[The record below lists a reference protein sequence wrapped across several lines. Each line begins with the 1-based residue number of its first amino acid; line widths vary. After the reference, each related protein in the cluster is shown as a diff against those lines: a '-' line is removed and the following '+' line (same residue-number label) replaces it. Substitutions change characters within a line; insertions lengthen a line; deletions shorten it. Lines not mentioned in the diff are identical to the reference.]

1 MRRREV
7 IAGMLAAV
15 GGSAVG
21 CSEAKPAAGN
31 ASSGSASSGGAP
43 TLDDV
48 RADAKALGFEL
59 SDSELKAIYA
69 YAADFLKTADRVA
82 KAVPP
87 PPPPKYGPRESTR
100 PPAAD
105 NPLGAWYVTASIK
118 GAPSG
123 PLAGKKIAVKDNVC
137 VAGLPMMNGSKV
149 LEGFVPSLDA
159 TVVTRLLDAGA
170 EITGKSVCESFCMS
184 FGSHTADTGFVLNP
198 HDHTRTTGGSS
209 SGSAALVASNV
220 VDMAVGCD
228 EGGSIRVPSAFCG
241 IVGLKPSWGL
251 VPFTGIFPLEMTI
264 DHVGPMA
271 HTVHDCALMLETLAG
286 PDGLDPRQHAALQ
299 RQPYTTLLKAGGK
312 GLRVGILK
320 EGFGLPDGEK
330 DVDALVMDAAHR
342 FERAGAVVST
352 VSVPEHTTLAMDC
365 LNLVSAAM
373 SPMARDSMGLGW
385 KGRHQMD
392 MAEFYVKHRQE
403 RAALFPPEVKLWLVM
418 ERMLD
423 RASDGLYYGRAQDAA
438 LAVRAAYDHALDQ
451 VDVLAMPTVAARP
464 PKLPPANVS
473 FAESMKLSDGAALNT
488 PQFDLT
494 GHPGLN
500 VPCGKLDGLPIGMM
514 IVGRIGGDATVLRA
528 GYAFEQ
534 LG

>member
-1 MRRREV
+1 MRRREA
-7 IAGMLAAV
+7 IAGMLAAIG
-15 GGSAVG
+15 GGSIG
-21 CSEAKPAAGN
+21 CKVS
-31 ASSGSASSGGAP
+31 SSGSSASSGGQP
-43 TLDDV
+43 TLDEL
-48 RADAKALGFEL
+48 RLEAQALGFEL
-59 SDSELKAIYA
+59 SDAELNAIHA

-82 KAVPP
+82 QAAQPP
-87 PPPPKYGPRESTR
+87 SPPKYGPRESTR
-100 PPAAD
+100 PAAAE
-105 NPLGAWYVTASIK
+105 NPLNAWYVTASIK
-118 GAPSG
+118 GAPTG

-149 LEGFVPSLDA
+149 LEGFVPSTDA

-198 HDHTRTTGGSS
+198 HDRTRTTGGSS

-241 IVGLKPSWGL
+241 IVGLKPTWGL

-271 HTVHDCALMLETLAG
+271 RTVRDCALMLETLAG
-286 PDGLDPRQHAALQ
+286 PDGLDPRQHASLQ
-299 RQPYTTLLKAGGK
+299 RQPYTTLIEAGGK
-312 GLRVGILK
+312 GLRIGILK

-330 DVDALVMDAAHR
+330 DVDALVLDAAHR

-352 VSVPEHTTLAMDC
+352 VSVAEHTTLAMDC
-365 LNLVSAAM
+365 LNLVSAGMA
-373 SPMARDSMGLGW
+373 PVARDSVGLNW
-385 KGRHQMD
+385 KGHYQID
-392 MAEFYVKHRQE
+392 LAEFYVKHRQE

-423 RASDGLYYGRAQDAA
+423 RTGDGLYYARAQNAA
-438 LAVRAAYDHALDQ
+438 LTVRAAYDHALEQ
-451 VDVLAMPTVAARP
+451 VDVLVMPTVAARP
-464 PKLPPANVS
+464 PKLPPVNVD
-473 FAESMKLSDGAALNT
+473 FATSMKLSDGAALNT

-494 GHPGLN
+494 GHPALS

-528 GYAFEQ
+528 GHVFEQ
-534 LG
+534 LA

>member
-1 MRRREV
+1 
-7 IAGMLAAV
+7 
-15 GGSAVG
+15 
-21 CSEAKPAAGN
+21 
-31 ASSGSASSGGAP
+31 
-43 TLDDV
+43 
-48 RADAKALGFEL
+48 
-59 SDSELKAIYA
+59 
-69 YAADFLKTADRVA
+69 
-82 KAVPP
+82 
-87 PPPPKYGPRESTR
+87 
-100 PPAAD
+100 
-105 NPLGAWYVTASIK
+105 
-118 GAPSG
+118 
-123 PLAGKKIAVKDNVC
+123 
-137 VAGLPMMNGSKV
+137 
-149 LEGFVPSLDA
+149 
-159 TVVTRLLDAGA
+159 
-170 EITGKSVCESFCMS
+170 
-184 FGSHTADTGFVLNP
+184 
-198 HDHTRTTGGSS
+198 
-209 SGSAALVASNV
+209 
-220 VDMAVGCD
+220 MAVGCD

-251 VPFTGIFPLEMTI
+251 VPFTGIFPIEMTI

-271 HTVHDCALMLETLAG
+271 RTVHDCALMLETLAG
-286 PDGLDPRQHAALQ
+286 PDGLDPRQHASLQ

-312 GLRVGILK
+312 GLRIGILK

-342 FERAGAVVST
+342 FPRAGATVTT

-373 SPMARDSMGLGW
+373 SPMARDTMGMGW
-385 KGRHQMD
+385 KGRHPMD

-423 RASDGLYYGRAQDAA
+423 RASDGLFYGRAQNAA
-438 LAVRAAYDHALDQ
+438 LAVRAAYDQALQQ
-451 VDVLAMPTVAARP
+451 VDVLVMPTVAARP
-464 PKLPPANVS
+464 PKLPAANVS

-494 GHPGLN
+494 GHPALS

-514 IVGRIGGDATVLRA
+514 IVGRMGDEATVLRA

>member
-1 MRRREV
+1 MRRREA

-15 GGSAVG
+15 GGSSAG
-21 CSEAKPAAGN
+21 CREGTPSRKTG
-31 ASSGSASSGGAP
+31 SGGGPP
-43 TLDDV
+43 TLDEL
-48 RADAKALGFEL
+48 RLDAQAVGIEL
-59 SDSELKAIYA
+59 SDDELKAVYS
-69 YAADFLKTADRVA
+69 YAADFLKAAERVS
-82 KAVPP
+82 KALPP
-87 PPPPKYGPRESTR
+87 APAPKYGPRQYTR
-100 PPAAD
+100 PPASD
-105 NPLGAWYVTASIK
+105 NPLNAWYVTASIH
-118 GAPSG
+118 GASSG

-149 LEGFVPSLDA
+149 LEGFVPETDA

-184 FGSHTADTGFVLNP
+184 FGSHTADTGLVLNP
-198 HDHTRTTGGSS
+198 HDRTRTTGGSS

-241 IVGLKPSWGL
+241 IVGLKPTWGL
-251 VPFTGIFPLEMTI
+251 VPFTGIFPIEMTI

-286 PDGLDPRQHAALQ
+286 PDGLDPRQHAAFQ
-299 RQPYTTLLKAGGK
+299 RQPYTSLLKAGGK
-312 GLRVGILK
+312 GLRIGILK

-330 DVDALVMDAAHR
+330 DVDALVLDAAHR
-342 FERAGAVVST
+342 LERSGATVST
-352 VSVPEHTTLAMDC
+352 VSVQEHTTLALDC

-373 SPMARDSMGLGW
+373 SPMARDAMGLGW
-385 KGRHQMD
+385 KGRHPMD
-392 MAEFYVKHRQE
+392 LAEFYVKHRQE

-423 RASDGLYYGRAQDAA
+423 RSSDGLYYGRAQNVA
-438 LAVRAAYDHALDQ
+438 LAVRAAYDHALEQ
-451 VDVLAMPTVAARP
+451 VDVLVMPTVAARP
-464 PKLPPANVS
+464 PKLPPPNVD
-473 FAESMKLSDGAALNT
+473 FATSLKLADGAALNT

-494 GHPGLN
+494 GHPGLS

-514 IVGRIGGDATVLRA
+514 FVGRLGDDATVLRA
-528 GYAFEQ
+528 GHAFEQ

>member
-1 MRRREV
+1 MRRREM

-15 GGSAVG
+15 GGGATGCHESKSA
-21 CSEAKPAAGN
+21 
-31 ASSGSASSGGAP
+31 ASSNSGQP
-43 TLDDV
+43 TVDDL
-48 RADAKALGFEL
+48 RQDAQALGFNL
-59 SDSELKAIYA
+59 SDTELKAIQA
-69 YAADFLKTADRVA
+69 YAGDFLKSVDRVA

-87 PPPPKYGPRESTR
+87 PPAPKYGPRVSTR
-100 PPAAD
+100 PQASE
-105 NPLGAWYVTASIK
+105 NPLNAWYVTASIK
-118 GAPSG
+118 GAPTG

-149 LEGFVPSLDA
+149 IEGFVPSVDA

-184 FGSHTADTGFVLNP
+184 FGSHTGDTGFVLNP

-241 IVGLKPSWGL
+241 IVGIKPTWGL
-251 VPFTGIFPLEMTI
+251 VPFTGIFPIEMTI

-271 HTVHDCALMLETLAG
+271 HTVHDCALMLETMAG
-286 PDGLDPRQHAALQ
+286 PDGLDPRQNAALQ
-299 RQPYTTLLKAGGK
+299 SQPYTNLLKAGGK
-312 GLRVGILK
+312 GLRIGIMK

-330 DVDALVMDAAHR
+330 DVDALVLDAAHR

-352 VSVPEHTTLAMDC
+352 VSVPVHTTLAMDC

-373 SPMARDSMGLGW
+373 AATAKDSMGMNW
-385 KGRHQMD
+385 KGHYQLD
-392 MAEFYVKHRQE
+392 LAEFYVKHRRE
-403 RAALFPPEVKLWLVM
+403 RADLFPPEMKLWLVM

-423 RASDGLYYGRAQDAA
+423 RTGDGLYYARARNVS
-438 LAVRAAYDHALDQ
+438 LAVRAAYDQALDQ
-451 VDVLAMPTVAARP
+451 VDVLVMPTVGARP
-464 PKLPPANVS
+464 PKLPPANVD
-473 FAESMKLSDGAALNT
+473 FATSMKLSDGAALNT

-494 GHPGLN
+494 GHPALS

-514 IVGRIGGDATVLRA
+514 IVGRMGGDATVLRA
-528 GYAFEQ
+528 GHAFEQ

>member
-1 MRRREV
+1 MRRREA
-7 IAGMLAAV
+7 IAGILAAM

-21 CSEAKPAAGN
+21 CREERPPVSGA
-31 ASSGSASSGGAP
+31 SGSGQP
-43 TLDDV
+43 TIDDLRLDAQAVGID
-48 RADAKALGFEL
+48 L
-59 SDSELKAIYA
+59 SDSELKAVYS
-69 YAADFLKTADRVA
+69 YTADFLKAADRVS
-82 KAVPP
+82 KASPP
-87 PPPPKYGPRESTR
+87 APAPKYGPRSSTR
-100 PPAAD
+100 PPASE

-118 GAPSG
+118 GAPTG
-123 PLAGKKIAVKDNVC
+123 PLAGKKIVIKDNVC

-149 LEGFVPSLDA
+149 LEGFVPDTDA

-170 EITGKSVCESFCMS
+170 EIAGKAVCESFCMS

-198 HDHTRTTGGSS
+198 HDHSRTTGGSS
-209 SGSAALVASNV
+209 SGSAALVASGV
-220 VDMAVGCD
+220 VDMAIGCD

-286 PDGLDPRQHAALQ
+286 PDGLDPRQHAGLQ
-299 RQPYTTLLKAGGK
+299 RQPYTTLLKGGGK
-312 GLRVGILK
+312 RLRIGILK

-330 DVDALVMDAAHR
+330 DVDALVLDAAHR
-342 FERAGAVVST
+342 FERAGATVST
-352 VSVPEHTTLAMDC
+352 VSVKEHTTLAMDC

-385 KGRHQMD
+385 KGRHPMD

-403 RAALFPPEVKLWLVM
+403 RAALFPPEVKLWLVL

-423 RASDGLYYGRAQDAA
+423 RASNGLYYGRAQNAA
-438 LAVRAAYDHALDQ
+438 LAVRAAYDHALEQ
-451 VDVLAMPTVAARP
+451 VDVLVMPTVAARP

-473 FAESMKLSDGAALNT
+473 FAESIKLSDGAALNT

-494 GHPGLN
+494 GHPALN

-514 IVGRIGGDATVLRA
+514 IVGRMGDEATVLRA